1 MTTTDGTVPV
11 GDVAAELGVSVDA
24 LRYYERA
31 GLVSPARNAA
41 GHRRFTTSD
50 VARLQVVLALRRA
63 GVAIEDIRGVVAS
76 KDPSQPPRHNV
87 AAVRSRLA
95 ALEASI
101 RDQQRQLAEALDL
114 LIGWSV
120 ELDGWLNSQQ
130 Q

>member
-50 VARLQVVLALRRA
+50 VARLNVVLALRRA